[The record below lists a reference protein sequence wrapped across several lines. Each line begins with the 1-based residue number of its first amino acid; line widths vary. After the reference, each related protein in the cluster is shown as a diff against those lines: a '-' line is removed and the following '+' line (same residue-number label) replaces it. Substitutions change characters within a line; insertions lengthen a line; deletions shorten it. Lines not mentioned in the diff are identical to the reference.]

1 VYTDCNS
8 LKASKT
14 KAELESAKVVVV
26 NAGFKFNIE
35 YRPGDRMAQVDFL
48 SRNPVLEDRKNSKG
62 TTEKR
67 LNLTEITDNWLLA
80 EQQRDEE
87 TSSIVSTLRNGEL
100 PEDIA

>member
-1 VYTDCNS
+1 
-8 LKASKT
+8 
-14 KAELESAKVVVV
+14 
-26 NAGFKFNIE
+26 
-35 YRPGDRMAQVDFL
+35 
-48 SRNPVLEDRKNSKG
+48 VLEDRKNSKG